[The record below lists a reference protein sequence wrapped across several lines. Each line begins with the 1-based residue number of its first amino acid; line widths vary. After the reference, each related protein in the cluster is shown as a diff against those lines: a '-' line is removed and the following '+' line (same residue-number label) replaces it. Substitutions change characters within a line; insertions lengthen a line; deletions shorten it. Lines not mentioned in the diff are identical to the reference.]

1 MKDIGVIF
9 DFLTKYKL
17 KVTLS
22 LLCHV
27 MMAVFT
33 IISIPL
39 IIPFFHFLFS
49 TTPKSA
55 EQPKAILDVI
65 GWLEYYFVRMID
77 QFGASKAL
85 MITCGFLVVTFFL
98 KNLFRY
104 LAMVFMIPVR
114 SSIMNDLRSRLYHK
128 YINLAFD
135 TKNHQHNR
143 GDLIAR
149 MTSDVQE
156 VEFSILRFVQ
166 TMFKAPILIVGSVFL
181 MLSIH
186 KGLTLFVFVLM
197 LFTLLVMGTLSKTLR
212 KSSQALQETL
222 GQITKTTDESLDGSL
237 MLNLFRATDVWTQ
250 KFTKRTNQ
258 YKSIFDKVTRRQE
271 LSSPLSEFMGVTV
284 VVVLLWYGA
293 QLVFKGE
300 LRPEAFFAFVFAF
313 YHVIEPL
320 KSFSTAF
327 YNIKKGFG
335 SLDRINA
342 IASTNVAENS
352 EAGKRVFSF
361 EQSIRFENVSYAYD
375 QSPNRLVLDNLS
387 FTLTKGEKL
396 AIVGNSGAGK
406 STIISLLL
414 KAIKPIKGSIYID
427 DLNLNEISADSLYQ
441 NLGVVGQSP
450 FLFNDTIKENV
461 LIGRS
466 GISDTTIN
474 TALHK
479 ASAQEFV
486 EGLPLGL
493 ATRVGDRGEQLSGG
507 ERQRVTIARALLEDP
522 DILIFDEPT
531 SALDPSAEQKVSSAI
546 INALQERTALIIA
559 HRLSTI
565 QKADRIMFL
574 EKGKIAELGCHEDLI
589 KQQGRYNDYVVMQTM
604 L

>member
-1 MKDIGVIF
+1 MKDIGVII
-9 DFLTKYKL
+9 DFLSKYRL

-22 LLCHV
+22 LLSHV
-27 MMAVFT
+27 MMALFT

-49 TTPKSA
+49 TAPKTA
-55 EQPKAILDVI
+55 HKPDAMLDVI
-65 GWLEYYFVRMID
+65 GWLEYYFVMMID

-85 MITCGFLVVTFFL
+85 MITCGFLVVTFFF

-114 SSIMNDLRSRLYHK
+114 SSIMNDLRSGLYHK
-128 YINLAFD
+128 FINLAFD
-135 TKNHQHNR
+135 TNNHQHNR

-166 TMFKAPILIVGSVFL
+166 TMFKAPILIIGSVFL

-222 GQITKTTDESLDGSL
+222 GQITKSTDESLDGSL
-237 MLNLFRATDVWTQ
+237 MLNLFRATDVWSH
-250 KFTKRTNQ
+250 KFRTSTDK

-271 LSSPLSEFMGVTV
+271 LSSPLSEFLGVTV
-284 VVVLLWYGA
+284 VVILLWYGA

-300 LRPEAFFAFVFAF
+300 LRPEAFFAFIFAF

-342 IASTNVAENS
+342 VTASKLVEGS
-352 EAGKRVFSF
+352 SGDRLFSF
-361 EQSIRFENVSYAYD
+361 EESIRFENVSFAYD
-375 QSPNRLVLDNLS
+375 QSPERLVLDNLS
-387 FTLTKGEKL
+387 FTLSKGEKL
-396 AIVGNSGAGK
+396 AIVGDSGAGK

-414 KAIKPIKGSIYID
+414 KVIKPIKGSIYID
-427 DLNLNEISADSLYQ
+427 DINLNEISAESLYT
-441 NLGVVGQSP
+441 NLGVVSQSP

-461 LIGRS
+461 LIGRL
-466 GISDTTIN
+466 GIADSVIHE
-474 TALHK
+474 ALQK

-522 DILIFDEPT
+522 DLLIFDEPT

-574 EKGKIAELGCHEDLI
+574 EKGQIAELGCHEELI
-589 KQQGRYNDYVVMQTM
+589 QQAGRYNDYVIMQTM